1 MNSISP
7 NEPATQWRQTIVINS
22 LKKISQKSLRA
33 MCRNRNSKC
42 SDILLERMFSAKKKK
57 NGECLWQ
64 LWVLVSILNCWVFSN
79 RFLGLLWLWISR
91 RTLSVSVKGT
101 ETSAPHFV
109 ITRSTNILQNL
120 QRGSEEL
127 LITLARLVLFSYQYF
142 QTEDTL
148 LLTVIQGVIVSTAIK
163 PKFMSRTWITK

>member
-7 NEPATQWRQTIVINS
+7 NEPATQWCQTIVINGP
-22 LKKISQKSLRA
+22 KKISQKSLRA

-79 RFLGLLWLWISR
+79 RFLGSLWLWISR
-91 RTLSVSVKGT
+91 RTLSVSVRGT

-120 QRGSEEL
+120 QKRLWRVTYNFSQACFIFL
-127 LITLARLVLFSYQYF
+127 PILPNRRYTLAHCNPRSHCEYSYKAK
-142 QTEDTL
+142 
-148 LLTVIQGVIVSTAIK
+148 VHVSDLDN
-163 PKFMSRTWITK
+163 